1 METTMSHVES
11 NAGPAGP
18 GAADPAP
25 QITSETIIWRPGD
38 PTRKDAFFILVINNP
53 ALERPWTSGNFV
65 PDMVGGA
72 GSADRALFM
81 NSARYVVDNLFGN
94 TPGQAEKLLSDSP
107 YANKIKVASMYVRGL
122 APGNATALIGE
133 EDFTGTGMLVAR
145 RDVVPALLRNLNV
158 NPDIVFIISNSPIN
172 SRASA
177 WWTTDNDERPGDPF
191 TYDGQR
197 LFHRYFHTI
206 PGMAALHTTSDA
218 LTAAHEF
225 GHAFSSYT
233 NGAITD
239 LYVDGDPAFNRK
251 TGRPIP
257 DVFATY
263 NGVAYASD
271 KERDGLG
278 YPPDWISYHPALV
291 DPTQPALMD
300 NFYFSD
306 GFVASKHD
314 RITKRYIL
322 DRIEAKVFRRA
333 RT

>member
-1 METTMSHVES
+1 MVHVES
-11 NAGPAGP
+11 SAGPAEP
-18 GAADPAP
+18 EDARELSA
-25 QITSETIIWRPGD
+25 ETIVWRQGD

-53 ALERPWTSGNFV
+53 ALERPFNSGNFV
-65 PDMVGGA
+65 PDLVGGPD
-72 GSADRALFM
+72 SSDRSLFLD
-81 NSARYVVDNLFGN
+81 SARFVVDNLFGN

-107 YANKIKVASMYVRGL
+107 HANKIKVASMYVRGL
-122 APGNATALIGE
+122 VPSGATALVGE
-133 EDFTGTGMLVAR
+133 EDFTGTGLLVAR
-145 RDVVPALLRNLNV
+145 RDVVPAFLRTLNV
-158 NPDIVFIISNSPIN
+158 NPDIVFIVSNSPAN
-172 SRASA
+172 TRASA
-177 WWTTDNDERPGDPF
+177 WYTTDNDARPGDPF

-197 LFHRYFHTI
+197 LFHRYFHLI

-233 NGAITD
+233 NGLITD

-263 NGVAYASD
+263 DGVAYASD

-291 DPTQPALMD
+291 DPSQPALMD
-300 NFYFSD
+300 NFYYSD
-306 GFVASKHD
+306 GYVTSKHD

-322 DRIEAKVFRRA
+322 DRIEAKVFRRQ

>member
-1 METTMSHVES
+1 MSHVES
-11 NAGPAGP
+11 NPEPAGP
-18 GAADPAP
+18 EPSL
-25 QITSETIIWRPGD
+25 QISAETIVWRPGD

-53 ALERPWTSGNFV
+53 ALERPWNSGNFV

-72 GSADRALFM
+72 GSADRSRFI

-107 YANKIKVASMYVRGL
+107 HANKIKVASIYVRGL
-122 APGNATALIGE
+122 PPNNASALVGE
-133 EDFTGTGMLVAR
+133 EDFTSTGLLVPR
-145 RDVVPALLRNLNV
+145 RDAVPALLRTLLV
-158 NPDIVFIISNSPIN
+158 NPDIVFIISNSPTN
-172 SRASA
+172 TRAAAYS
-177 WWTTDNDERPGDPF
+177 TDDNDARPGDPF

-197 LFHRYFHTI
+197 RFHRYFHTV

-233 NGAITD
+233 NGLITD
-239 LYVDGDPAFNRK
+239 LYVDGDTAFNRK

-257 DVFATY
+257 NVFATY
-263 NGVAYASD
+263 KGVAYASD

-278 YPPDWISYHPALV
+278 YPPEWVSYHPALV
-291 DPTQPALMD
+291 DPAQPALMD
-300 NFYFSD
+300 NYFFSD
-306 GFVASKHD
+306 GFVSSKHD

-322 DRIEAKVFRRA
+322 DRIEAKVFRRE